1 MTDSPSKNRQGLL
14 LPILLPVGALAVI
27 GLVLFGFSRVLLNL
41 SKEGATAVALCTAAA
56 VFSIVAYVASRK
68 RVSGAALFP
77 MAGAVLG
84 AALMIGGVALV
95 VAPKG
100 SGGEGGGGA
109 AETVTLTAPVN
120 AAKEG
125 FQPTELTFKT
135 GVATNLVLD
144 NKDTGVPHNV
154 VIFDGKDDKAPTV
167 FEGALVTGPASQT
180 YQVAALTTGTYFFHC
195 AVHPTTM
202 TGTITVSEAGGGSG
216 GGTGGGGLSIS
227 ASGLQ
232 YSTDKLAMPADTPTT
247 LTFDNQD
254 AGVPHNFAVFKDAA
268 YTQNVFTGD
277 IVTGPATQDYSL
289 PALPAATYY
298 FRCDVHPTMKGTLE
312 VTGGGGAGGSGG
324 GGSRSATPG
333 VPTPSGSASVG
344 PSATPSG

>member
-84 AALMIGGVALV
+84 AALMIAGVALV

-100 SGGEGGGGA
+100 SGGEAGGE

-120 AAKEG
+120 AAKDG
-125 FQPTELTFKT
+125 FQPTELSFKT

-144 NKDTGVPHNV
+144 NKDTGVQHNV

-180 YQVAALTTGTYFFHC
+180 YQVEGLTTGTYFFHC

-216 GGTGGGGLSIS
+216 GAGGGLSIS

-232 YSTDKLAMPADTPTT
+232 YSTDKLVMPADTATT

-254 AGVPHNFAVFKDAA
+254 AATPHDVQIKDASGSQVFKTD
-268 YTQNVFTGD
+268 TFPGVEKRSFP
-277 IVTGPATQDYSL
+277 V
-289 PALPAATYY
+289 PALAAGSYPFVCTI
-298 FRCDVHPTMKGTLE
+298 HSNMTGTL
-312 VTGGGGAGGSGG
+312 TAQ
-324 GGSRSATPG
+324 
-333 VPTPSGSASVG
+333 
-344 PSATPSG
+344 